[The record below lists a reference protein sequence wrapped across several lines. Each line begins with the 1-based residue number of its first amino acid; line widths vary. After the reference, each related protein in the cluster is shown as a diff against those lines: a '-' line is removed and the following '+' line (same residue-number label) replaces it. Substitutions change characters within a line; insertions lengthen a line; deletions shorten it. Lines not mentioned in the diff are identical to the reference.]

1 MQRMNTKDKILQAS
15 LELFN
20 TEGEQD
26 VTSVDIAN
34 VLGMSPGNLYYHFKG
49 KDPIIHQLFIDFEEE
64 FKMVLQAPIEKPL
77 ELSDNWVYF
86 YILFEEVADF
96 RFFYRNL
103 QALIERYGD
112 LEQRF
117 RRLVNLKIKT
127 MASIIFDLG
136 EQGFIQISKSEAEQ
150 MAERFA
156 LQLTYWP
163 TYHSLMAPT
172 MPLPVS
178 IHHGVFSLV
187 SQLTPYVREGGAEYL
202 ELITQFRDKMLQAV
216 KRK

>member
-1 MQRMNTKDKILQAS
+1 MKTKDKILQAS
-15 LELFN
+15 LQLFN
-20 TEGEQD
+20 EEGEQD

-34 VLGMSPGNLYYHFKG
+34 VLDMSPGNLYYHFKG
-49 KDPIIHQLFIDFEEE
+49 KDPIIRQLFLDFEEE
-64 FKMVLQAPIEKPL
+64 FKMVLQAPIEKSL

-103 QALIERYGD
+103 QGLVERYGD

-117 RRLVNLKIKT
+117 RSLVNLKIKT
-127 MASIIFDLG
+127 MASIIFDLDK
-136 EQGFIQISKSEAEQ
+136 QGFIDIGRIEAEQ

-156 LQLTYWP
+156 QQLTYWP
-163 TYHSLMAPT
+163 TYHSLMAPQLS
-172 MPLPVS
+172 LPVS
-178 IHHGVFSLV
+178 IHNGVFSLI
-187 SQLTPYVREGGAEYL
+187 SQLTPYVSGGSAEFL
-202 ELITQFRDKMLQAV
+202 ALTTEFRDKMLKGV